1 MAEEKDDMQ
10 NVYRLGFVSFFT
22 DVSSEMVFSILP
34 VFILNLPGG
43 GIAALG
49 LIEGIAEAL
58 SYMLRAV
65 SGLFSDMFRKRKIFI
80 LIGYGVSNIV
90 KPFFAA
96 TTSVLGVLV
105 IRVADRVG
113 KGIRTSP
120 RDALIS
126 DSVSISRSGTAFGI
140 HRTLDQTGAILG
152 PLTATFVMVY
162 LGWTAREVFILS
174 LLPGSIALVIILF
187 GVREIVAERTREFK
201 FLEGVRAV
209 LRGRFLLLLGIVAL
223 FSLGAFDF
231 SFILLNA
238 KEMGVGDAL
247 IPIVYV
253 VVNLAHTA
261 IAIPAGRLSDRVGKE
276 KVLGVGY
283 AIFAMVAALL
293 FVMPQSIPSAYLVA
307 IVFGAYMGVVETIQ
321 RALVPGYVDASLKG
335 TAYGAYYLVVG
346 SAFFVANTAVGS
358 LWQNF
363 GVWASS
369 LYSGILAVSALIGL
383 LLFMRGTS

>member
-1 MAEEKDDMQ
+1 
-10 NVYRLGFVSFFT
+10 
-22 DVSSEMVFSILP
+22 
-34 VFILNLPGG
+34 
-43 GIAALG
+43 
-49 LIEGIAEAL
+49 
-58 SYMLRAV
+58 
-65 SGLFSDMFRKRKIFI
+65 
-80 LIGYGVSNIV
+80 
-90 KPFFAA
+90 
-96 TTSVLGVLV
+96 
-105 IRVADRVG
+105 
-113 KGIRTSP
+113 
-120 RDALIS
+120 
-126 DSVSISRSGTAFGI
+126 
-140 HRTLDQTGAILG
+140 
-152 PLTATFVMVY
+152 
-162 LGWTAREVFILS
+162 
-174 LLPGSIALVIILF
+174 
-187 GVREIVAERTREFK
+187 
-201 FLEGVRAV
+201 VRAV

-276 KVLGVGY
+276 KVLGLGY